1 MHLFICIHKSLSH
14 IVTVHRKCLVS
25 RDDTRQF
32 DLCWAAFAILA
43 MFFFV
48 HLTLEYDYMCSET
61 DFTQE
66 SKRIGLGGKVGL
78 SKCSSLLAAA
88 GSQNGQIAV

>member
-1 MHLFICIHKSLSH
+1 MLVAYKQNKTWNGKEPFIKVFH

-32 DLCWAAFAILA
+32 DLCWAAFAILP

-66 SKRIGLGGKVGL
+66 NKRIGLGGKVV
-78 SKCSSLLAAA
+78 LL
-88 GSQNGQIAV
+88 